1 MASKASTAKSK
12 LFISCDLVGSTNFKQ
27 TQAGWQKVFL
37 SFYWEFPQFVNAA
50 DREQAQH
57 DGGQTDFH
65 LWKAVGDELI
75 FEVDVRDEAAV
86 SRAVRVWLKALDR
99 YEKEVLAEPKMA
111 LKGGA
116 FIATFPGPDSESTI
130 PRRPVYGASDQP
142 VVYLNQDALTGT
154 RAPSKYLYDYFG
166 PSIDTGFRVI
176 GRAERRYFTLSVEVA
191 WAMGLAAHHAKGSKN
206 DEKTHT
212 VEDFVFHGQHVLKGV
227 WRAREYPIFAI
238 DRECA
243 DPVNMAVSKMH
254 GSAVEASHVIDVCHA
269 CAADTQWPFRLYLPD
284 STNDSFREVPDDAM
298 SELLNSET
306 PLDGAESADASGGAG
321 ALETAGAP
329 LG

>member
-1 MASKASTAKSK
+1 MALKSNTAKSK
-12 LFISCDLVGSTNFKQ
+12 LFVSCDLVGSTHFKQ

-57 DGGQTDFH
+57 DGGHTDFH

-75 FEVDVRDEAAV
+75 FEVDVTDEASV
-86 SRAVRVWLKALDR
+86 GRAVRVWLSALDE
-99 YEKEVLAEPKMA
+99 YEKQVLAEPKMA

-130 PRRPVYGASDQP
+130 PRKPEYGDSDQP
-142 VVYLNQDALTGT
+142 VVYLNQSALSGN
-154 RAPSKYLYDYFG
+154 RAPTKYLYDYFG

-212 VEDFVFHGQHVLKGV
+212 VDDFVFHGAHVLKGV

-238 DRECA
+238 DRDCEDA
-243 DPVNMAVSKMH
+243 VNKAVAKMN
-254 GSAVEASHVIDVCHA
+254 GKKLEASQVIDVCHA
-269 CAADTQWPFRLYLPD
+269 CAADGQWPFGLYLPD
-284 STNDSFREVPDDAM
+284 STNESFREVPADAM
-298 SELLNSET
+298 SELLGSET
-306 PLDGAESADASGGAG
+306 PLDGAESADESGDGDNLDTHDG
-321 ALETAGAP
+321 P